1 MKRYLVETLRKN
13 GEYKKS
19 AIYSPVKEA
28 KVLEDGRTIQV
39 DNGMVTWTWTYRTPV
54 KLTEINF

>member
-13 GEYKKS
+13 GEYKKEG
-19 AIYSPVKEA
+19 IYSPLKNA
-28 KVLEDGRTIQV
+28 KVLDDGKTIWF
-39 DNGMVTWTWTYRTPV
+39 DNGMVTWTWKFRTPV

>member
-19 AIYSPVKEA
+19 GIYSPLENA
-28 KVLEDGRTIQV
+28 KVLDDGKTV
-39 DNGMVTWTWTYRTPV
+39 WFDNGITTWTWTYRTPV